1 MRKKTN
7 KNTLATDAK
16 NLVEI
21 YPLTPIKID
30 NSNSYYCVYEEYK
43 NRLAKVFKNNE
54 LTNIAISGYFGIG
67 KSSVLKTFSKEESKN
82 FLHISLIDF
91 SNNTDMHEQD
101 NKFEKANELEAALC
115 RQIISACRKKEF
127 PKLRFQT
134 VPEEISCPKLWGLI
148 IFITMYSFVLLSS
161 LFSNYI
167 SDFSHKLG
175 FNFGGYGSLIL
186 YILCIILSVVLVF
199 LCAFYILKHMK
210 IKEFGLK
217 ASKNNLEA
225 SASWTAG
232 NESVLEKYR
241 FDLIYVLEKL
251 SQFYDAIIFEDM
263 DRIDTK
269 ICIKIFSQ
277 LREINICTN
286 NRINQ
291 CKKKKKKS
299 NSSLRFIYVIND
311 DLTGKLNQTKFF
323 DYIISIIPSLSV
335 SNAKE
340 KFEALIFDELKINL
354 MPAERDTILSAI
366 EVCPDLLDYRTLNQI
381 KNDYGL
387 FLSIIKES
395 ETNVSNKEGALL
407 AFVIYKVLCPGDYHL
422 IASQKSAFFPTPR
435 NVTVDDWL
443 ARGCSI
449 QNHAAVKILAEN
461 EPILLTPFCL
471 KFIGYSKKEQ
481 KQAYKYDMINS
492 SRKRKL
498 QIIKDD
504 EDFICG
510 EIIIEETDKENI
522 KKMILEIQNELLIY
536 FLSNFSRVNNSF
548 GLFLESLMIDEGVF
562 ENEFH
567 AAIVKELHNCNKPNA
582 YAMCVCFFIKRG
594 YKEFDW
600 FFSNDKQSMKSR
612 VIALDKL
619 YDYDF
624 SIVFEKCAPAEL
636 ELYESFLPDET
647 KLKESIRIILRNK
660 TD

>member
-1 MRKKTN
+1 MCKKTN
-7 KNTLATDAK
+7 KNSLTNEETEFLK
-16 NLVEI
+16 I

-30 NSNSYYCVYEEYK
+30 NNSSYYSVYKEYK
-43 NRLAKVFKNNE
+43 NRLVKAFKNNE

-67 KSSVLKTFSKEESKN
+67 KSSVLKTFSKEETKN

-91 SNNTDMHEQD
+91 SNNADMHEQD
-101 NKFEKANELEAALC
+101 NNFEKANKLEAALC

-134 VPEEISCPKLWGLI
+134 VPEEISFPKLWGLI

-175 FNFGGYGSLIL
+175 FDFGGYGSLIL

-225 SASWTAG
+225 SASWIEG

-251 SQFYDAIIFEDM
+251 SRFYDAIIFEDM

-291 CKKKKKKS
+291 RKKKNKTS
-299 NSSLRFIYVIND
+299 NSALRFIYVIND

-335 SNAKE
+335 SNVKE

-354 MPAERDTILSAI
+354 LPTERDTILSAV
-366 EVCPDLLDYRTLNQI
+366 ELCPDLLDYRTLNQI

-387 FLSIIKES
+387 FSSIIKES
-395 ETNVSNKEGALL
+395 KINVINKEGALL
-407 AFVIYKVLCPGDYHL
+407 AFVMYKVLCPGDYHL
-422 IASQKSAFFPTPR
+422 IACHKSAFFPTPR
-435 NVTVDDWL
+435 NVTIDDWL
-443 ARGCSI
+443 DRGCSI

-481 KQAYKYDMINS
+481 KQAYKYDMLNS

-510 EIIIEETDKENI
+510 EIIIEETDKDNI
-522 KKMILEIQNELLIY
+522 KKMICDTQNELLIY
-536 FLSNFSRVNNSF
+536 FLSNFSKVNNRLW
-548 GLFLESLMIDEGVF
+548 LFLENLTVDESAL
-562 ENEFH
+562 ENQFL
-567 AAIVKELHNCNKPNA
+567 ADLKKELHNCNESNA
-582 YAMCVCFFIKRG
+582 YAMCLCFFLNRG
-594 YKEFDW
+594 YGEFNW
-600 FFSNDKQSMKSR
+600 FFSNDKSTMKSR
-612 VIALDKL
+612 IIELSKINH
-619 YDYDF
+619 YDF
-624 SIVFEKCAPAEL
+624 SIIFEKCAPAEL
-636 ELYESFLPDET
+636 ELYASFLHNEA
-647 KLKESIRIILRNK
+647 KLKESISAIFKNK
-660 TD
+660 ID